1 MEREI
6 DSEKA
11 VLTDNLRAE
20 QIYQKK
26 KKKDMALN
34 TDMLNIGRL

>member
-26 KKKDMALN
+26 KKDMALN